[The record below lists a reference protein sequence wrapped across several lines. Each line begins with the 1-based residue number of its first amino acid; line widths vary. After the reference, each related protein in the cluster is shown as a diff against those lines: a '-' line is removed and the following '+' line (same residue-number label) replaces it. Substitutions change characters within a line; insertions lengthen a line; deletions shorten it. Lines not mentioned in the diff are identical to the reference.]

1 MRKMTITITNE
12 RQYIE
17 NGNACIYIDEYDET
31 YNYSSLRTWKSFK
44 TLKGLNNHIAKVAM
58 MANREAVTV
67 IA

>member
-1 MRKMTITITNE
+1 MTITISTE

-17 NGNACIYIDEYDET
+17 NGNAYVCIDKYDGTYEYR
-31 YNYSSLRTWKSFK
+31 SLLTSKSFK
-44 TLKGLNNHIAKVAM
+44 TLKGLNNHIAKVAK

>member
-1 MRKMTITITNE
+1 MTITISAE

-17 NGNACIYIDEYDET
+17 NGNACVFIDKYDGT
-31 YNYSSLRTWKSFK
+31 FNYSSLRTWKSFK
-44 TLKGLNNHIAKVAM
+44 TLKGLNNYIAKVPK

>member
-1 MRKMTITITNE
+1 MTITISTE

-17 NGNACIYIDEYDET
+17 NGNACVYIGKYDGT
-31 YNYSSLRTWKSFK
+31 FNYHSLRTLKSFK
-44 TLKGLNNHIAKVAM
+44 TLKGLNNYIAKVAK

>member
-1 MRKMTITITNE
+1 MTITISNE

-17 NGNACIYIDEYDET
+17 NGNACIYRDEDGT
-31 YNYSSLRTWKSFK
+31 YVYSDTSGYKTYKSI
-44 TLKGLNNHIAKVAM
+44 KGLNKHIAKVAK